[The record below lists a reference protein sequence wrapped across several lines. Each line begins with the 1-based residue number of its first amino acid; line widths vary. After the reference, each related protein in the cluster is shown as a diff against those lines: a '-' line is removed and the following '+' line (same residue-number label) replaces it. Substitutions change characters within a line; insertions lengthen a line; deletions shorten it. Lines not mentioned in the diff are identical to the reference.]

1 MILRILSRTG
11 SLDKLKGRV
20 VTGEHGRALLW
31 GSRNAPCVIHLDTE
45 NPAAEKAI
53 PGGIQLERARI
64 EIQNRYQVQ
73 ASAADPAD
81 TANDLF
87 LAVNL
92 YLPPDFAG
100 ECPIEVVR
108 LSDGASLKHRYF
120 CDTTGLIKLGL
131 TRTPTRS
138 IYSFVLIRKGEVA
151 RLLHRTASNGK
162 IGCWYVAYQGE
173 TPKVIYHKDFT
184 GPPPCLA

>member
-20 VTGEHGRALLW
+20 VTGEHGRTFLW
-31 GSRNAPCVIHLDTE
+31 GSRKSPSMIHLDADK
-45 NPAAEKAI
+45 PVAQKPI
-53 PGGIQLERARI
+53 PGGIQLDQAQLDLKKRH
-64 EIQNRYQVQ
+64 QVH

-92 YLPPDFAG
+92 YLPPDFTG

-108 LSDGASLKHRYF
+108 LTDGASLKDRYF
-120 CDTTGLIKLGL
+120 CDDSALIKLGL
-131 TRTPTRS
+131 ARTPTRS
-138 IYSFVLIRKGEVA
+138 IHAFVLIRKGEVA
-151 RLLHRTASNGK
+151 RLLHRAAANGM
-162 IGCWYVAYQGE
+162 IGCWYVAYH
-173 TPKVIYHKDFT
+173 TDKPKVIYHKDYRA
-184 GPPPCLA
+184 PPPCLA